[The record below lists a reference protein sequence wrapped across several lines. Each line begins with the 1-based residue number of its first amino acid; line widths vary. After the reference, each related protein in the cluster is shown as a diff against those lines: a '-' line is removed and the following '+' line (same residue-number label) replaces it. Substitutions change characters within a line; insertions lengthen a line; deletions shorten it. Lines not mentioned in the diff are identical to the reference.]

1 MPTLDELKQKWNA
14 EQPAFGSA
22 DPYNAATF
30 NHIIRTRMKKQNN
43 SIFRY
48 FWATFTLH
56 IIVYALLSHVAIRYG
71 ADTDVLLL
79 SLFGFGVTV
88 PFTAIMLR
96 RYKQMAVAKLNG
108 TSGASI
114 YTYVSEQR
122 SRLAGFYTFK
132 KRYDLGLIP
141 LLSAIGVI
149 LVFNLYFPG
158 GVLAFPTGAIVTYLL
173 TLLSCFLVIRN
184 ENKKYFLRPLQELQ
198 AILDDY
204 RSAG

>member
-1 MPTLDELKQKWNA
+1 MPTLDELKQKWNV
-14 EQPAFGSA
+14 ERPAFEA
-22 DPYNAATF
+22 AAPYDAATF

-48 FWATFTLH
+48 FWPTFTLH
-56 IIVYALLSHVAIRYG
+56 IIVYALLSHVIVRYG
-71 ADTDVLLL
+71 ADTHVLLL
-79 SLFGFGVTV
+79 SLLGFGVTV

-96 RYKQMAVAKLNG
+96 RYKQMAVAKLNN
-108 TSGASI
+108 TSEASI

-132 KRYDLGLIP
+132 KRYDLVLIP

-158 GVLAFPTGAIVTYLL
+158 GVLAFPTGAIATYLL
-173 TLLSCFLVIRN
+173 TLLSCLLAIRN
-184 ENKKYFLRPLQELQ
+184 ENKKYFLRPLQEFQ

-204 RSAG
+204 KKG